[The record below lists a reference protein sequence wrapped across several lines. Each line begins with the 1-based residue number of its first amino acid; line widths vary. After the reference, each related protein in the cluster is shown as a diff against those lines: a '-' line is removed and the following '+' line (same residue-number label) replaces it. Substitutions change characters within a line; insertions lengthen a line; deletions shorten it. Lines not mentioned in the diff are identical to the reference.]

1 MCFSVYALNYSIQ
14 YVAEPKDPNWLGT
27 RAAKEEER
35 LTERV
40 MSQATPLR
48 HAGKPA
54 QAADVVRINVS
65 GTKYSVGKFM
75 LQEKI
80 LNQLR
85 RTDIQ

>member
-1 MCFSVYALNYSIQ
+1 
-14 YVAEPKDPNWLGT
+14 
-27 RAAKEEER
+27 
-35 LTERV
+35 

-48 HAGKPA
+48 HAGIKPA

>member
-1 MCFSVYALNYSIQ
+1 
-14 YVAEPKDPNWLGT
+14 
-27 RAAKEEER
+27 
-35 LTERV
+35 

-75 LQEKI
+75 LQGNFEPVEW
-80 LNQLR
+80 LV
-85 RTDIQ
+85 RTAYRHSVT

>member
-1 MCFSVYALNYSIQ
+1 
-14 YVAEPKDPNWLGT
+14 
-27 RAAKEEER
+27 
-35 LTERV
+35 

-75 LQEKI
+75 LREKFDAVE
-80 LNQLR
+80 LAVHSV
-85 RTDIQ
+85 T